1 MTRRRWARLA
11 IYAGLVLMVVGLVD
25 PLEGSVVI
33 VGGTVLVAVGA
44 FLLRSRHARLAYA
57 GCALVAAG
65 VAALFIL
72 SGFGGVGGPGGQAWW
87 WALTLAPYPVGWV
100 VTLGAV
106 LRMRRDGF
114 GPPRAA

>member
-11 IYAGLVLMVVGLVD
+11 IYAGLVLMVVGLLD

-33 VGGTVLVAVGA
+33 VGGTALVALGA
-44 FLLRSRHARLAYA
+44 RLLRSRHARLAYA
-57 GCALVAAG
+57 GCGLVAAG

-72 SGFGGVGGPGGQAWW
+72 SGFGGVGGSSGQAWW
-87 WALTLAPYPVGWV
+87 WALTLAPYPVGWLLS
-100 VTLGAV
+100 LGAA

-114 GPPRAA
+114 GPPAAA

>member
-1 MTRRRWARLA
+1 MTRQRWARPS
-11 IYAGLVLMVVGLVD
+11 IYAGLVLMVIGLVD

-44 FLLRSRHARLAYA
+44 LLLRSRHALLAYA

-72 SGFGGVGGPGGQAWW
+72 SAFGGVGGRGGHSWW

-100 VTLGAV
+100 LSLVAA

-114 GPPRAA
+114 GPPAAA